1 MPIYWAA
8 TRTDKTQQSY
18 DAKRLELASAH
29 WAVTKAFRKYLL
41 HTAQPFELYTDHI
54 NLKHTLLNH
63 SDNLQ
68 ILRMV
73 EDLSEFNFVVRHVQG
88 ISNGVADWLS

>member
-1 MPIYWAA
+1 MDGQGKYVPISWAA

-29 WAVTKAFRKYLL
+29 WAVTKASRKYLL
-41 HTAQPFELYTDHI
+41 HSAQPFELFTDHA
-54 NLKHTLLNH
+54 NLRHTLESH
-63 SDNLQ
+63 SENLQ

-73 EDLSEFNFVVRHVQG
+73 EDLACLLYTSPSPRD
-88 ISNGVADWLS
+88 S